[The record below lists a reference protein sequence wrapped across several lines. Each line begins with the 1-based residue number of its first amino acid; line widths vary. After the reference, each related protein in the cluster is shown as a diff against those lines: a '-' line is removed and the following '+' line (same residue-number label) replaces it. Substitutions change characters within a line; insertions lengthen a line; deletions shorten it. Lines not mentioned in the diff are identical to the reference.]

1 MSELEITDNDIDE
14 FLQDYN
20 QRHSDQSMALEF
32 DDDRRTI
39 IKSWEDIQACP
50 GSGKTTIVAAKLLIL
65 EKKLRSADM
74 GVCVLTHTNVAR
86 NEIIARI
93 ESHPSGFRL
102 TQYPNFIGTIQEF
115 VNRFLAAPYLRSIEM
130 NPVRID
136 DDACAAL
143 MSNLISHG
151 TRAFLAA
158 KQRASI
164 YELKI
169 HHETGKVQ
177 VPGFKNESTSPSY
190 KNLIEVFLER
200 TDRGYFF
207 YSEMYYFAKQC
218 IQENSEVVSA
228 LIKRFSYVLVDEM
241 QDTQKFQDDLIN
253 DLFLCDD
260 VMLQRLGDPDQA
272 IFDNMGG
279 ESPNETFNGNR
290 SLVPLKSTHRFPADI
305 AAKISGLSV
314 TGIGELQSFREA
326 PHDTP
331 HTIFLYTDATKIN
344 VLERFCE
351 LLDVLEINNQSRCAK
366 AVGGTEGQGG
376 LISEYWPSYDRTKS
390 VKTPKPQLLI
400 EAVSREWWATEAD
413 AAFQHALLIQCVLD
427 LLRRGGVTERV
438 GAYARHYSATSLG
451 SHLRATGTHEEFR
464 GLLTSW
470 IMDGPPS
477 QELWEAQCNKLL
489 SLLGI
494 DGEEGAVKGYL
505 AYSESSGEDSNI
517 PQAGTVN
524 IYRSASGREIEV
536 GTIHSVKGET
546 HDATLVLETRNH
558 QYDLETLSGRLAFME
573 NGAISGKRKQQF
585 ARQLYVAASRPRRLL
600 CMAAHQDR
608 IQPDVMAQLE
618 QCGWII
624 QLV

>member
-1 MSELEITDNDIDE
+1 MPELEITDNDIDE

-20 QRHSDQSMALEF
+20 QRLSDPSMTLEF
-32 DDDRRTI
+32 DDDRRAI
-39 IKSWEDIQACP
+39 IKSWDDVQACP

-65 EKKLRSADM
+65 EKKLRSADL

-136 DDACAAL
+136 DEACAAL
-143 MSNLISHG
+143 MSSLISNG
-151 TRAFLAA
+151 TRAFLAS

-169 HHETGKVQ
+169 HHETGKVK
-177 VPGFKNESTSPSY
+177 VPGFDKKSLKPSY
-190 KNLIEVFLER
+190 KNLKAVFHER
-200 TDRGYFF
+200 VQRGYFF

-218 IQENSEVVSA
+218 IRKNSEVVSA
-228 LIKRFSYVLVDEM
+228 LRKRFSYVLVDEM
-241 QDTQKFQDDLIN
+241 QDTQKFQDDIIN
-253 DLFLCDD
+253 ELFACDD

-290 SLVPLKSTHRFPADI
+290 ALVPLKSTHRFPADI

-314 TGIGELQSFREA
+314 TGIGELQSFKEV

-331 HTIFLYTDATKIN
+331 HTIFLYTDATKGN

-351 LLDVLEINNQSRCAK
+351 LLDALEINNHSRCAK

-376 LISEYWPSYDRTKS
+376 FIREYWPDYDRTKS
-390 VKTPKPQLLI
+390 VKTLRPQLLI
-400 EAVSREWWATEAD
+400 EAVSREWWAMEAD
-413 AAFQHALLIQCVLD
+413 AAFQYALLMQCVLD
-427 LLRRGGVTERV
+427 LLRRGGVTESV
-438 GAYARHYSATSLG
+438 GAYTRYYSATSLV
-451 SHLRATGTHEEFR
+451 SHLRTTGAHEDFK

-470 IMDGPPS
+470 IMDGIPS
-477 QELWEAQCNKLL
+477 QELWEAQCNNLL

-494 DGEEGAVKGYL
+494 DGEDGAVKDYL
-505 AYSESSGEDSNI
+505 AYSESNGEVNNI
-517 PQAGTVN
+517 AQAGTAN
-524 IYRSASGREIEV
+524 IYRSVSGREIEI

-546 HDATLVLETRNH
+546 HDATLVLETKNH

-573 NGAISGKRKQQF
+573 NGAISGTRKQKF
-585 ARQLYVAASRPRRLL
+585 TRQLYVAASRPRRLL
-600 CMAAHQDR
+600 CLAAHQDR
-608 IQPDVMAQLE
+608 IQPDVRTQLE
-618 QCGWII
+618 QHGWII

>member
-1 MSELEITDNDIDE
+1 
-14 FLQDYN
+14 
-20 QRHSDQSMALEF
+20 
-32 DDDRRTI
+32 
-39 IKSWEDIQACP
+39 
-50 GSGKTTIVAAKLLIL
+50 
-65 EKKLRSADM
+65 M

-102 TQYPNFIGTIQEF
+102 AQYPNFIGTIQEF
-115 VNRFLAAPYLRSIEM
+115 INRYLATPYLRSIEM

-136 DDACAAL
+136 DEACSAL
-143 MSNLISHG
+143 MGSRIGYG
-151 TRAFLAA
+151 TRIFLDN
-158 KQRASI
+158 KHASI
-164 YELKI
+164 SELKI
-169 HHETGKVQ
+169 HHETGNVQ

-228 LIKRFSYVLVDEM
+228 LRKRFSYVLVDEM

-253 DLFLCDD
+253 ELFICDD
-260 VMLQRLGDPDQA
+260 VMLLRLGDPDQA

-279 ESPNETFNGNR
+279 ESSNETFNGN
-290 SLVPLKSTHRFPADI
+290 SALVPLKSTHRFPVEI

-314 TGIGELQSFREA
+314 TGIGELQSFKEA
-326 PHDTP
+326 SHDTP
-331 HTIFLYTDATKIN
+331 HTIFIYTDATKVN

-351 LLDVLEINNQSRCAK
+351 LLDALEINNQSRCAK

-376 LISEYWPSYDRTKS
+376 FISEYWRGYDRTKS
-390 VKTPKPQLLI
+390 VKTPRPKLLI

-413 AAFQHALLIQCVLD
+413 AAFQYSLLMQCVLD
-427 LLRRGGVTERV
+427 LLRRGGVTESV
-438 GAYARHYSATSLG
+438 GDYTRYYSATSLG
-451 SHLRATGTHEEFR
+451 SYLRTTGAYEEFK

-470 IMDGPPS
+470 IMDGIPS

-494 DGEEGAVKGYL
+494 DGEKRQLQEYL
-505 AYSESSGEDSNI
+505 VYSKSNDNDNVFA
-517 PQAGTVN
+517 QAGTAN

-546 HDATLVLETRNH
+546 HDATLVLETKNR
-558 QYDLETLSGRLAFME
+558 QYDLEKLSGRLAFTDS
-573 NGAISGKRKQQF
+573 GAISGTQKKKF

-608 IQPDVMAQLE
+608 IQPDVRTQLE
-618 QCGWII
+618 QQGWII

>member
-1 MSELEITDNDIDE
+1 MPELEITDNDIAE

-20 QRHSDQSMALEF
+20 QSLSDAAMALEF
-32 DDDRRTI
+32 DDDRRAI
-39 IKSWEDIQACP
+39 IKSWGDIQACP

-65 EKKLRSADM
+65 EKKLRSADL

-93 ESHPSGFRL
+93 ETHPSGFRL
-102 TQYPNFIGTIQEF
+102 TQYPNFIGTFQEF
-115 VNRFLAAPYLRSIEM
+115 VNRYLASPYLRSIEM

-136 DDACAAL
+136 DDACASL
-143 MSNLISHG
+143 MGSRISHG
-151 TRAFLAA
+151 TRIFLAN
-158 KQRASI
+158 KRHASI
-164 YELKI
+164 SDLKI
-169 HHETGKVQ
+169 HHETGDVQ
-177 VPGFKNESTSPSY
+177 VPGFKKESTKPSY

-200 TDRGYFF
+200 LDRGYFF

-228 LIKRFSYVLVDEM
+228 LRKRFSYVLVDEM
-241 QDTQKFQDDLIN
+241 QDTQRFQDDLIN
-253 DLFLCDD
+253 ELFLCDD

-279 ESPNETFNGNR
+279 ESPNETFNGNGA
-290 SLVPLKSTHRFPADI
+290 LVPLKSTHRFSIDI
-305 AAKISGLSV
+305 ADKISGLSV

-326 PHDTP
+326 SDNTS
-331 HTIFLYTDATKIN
+331 HTIFLYTDATKEN

-351 LLDVLEINNQSRCAK
+351 LLDALEINNQASCAK

-376 LISEYWPSYDRTKS
+376 FISEYWPGYDRTKS
-390 VKTPKPQLLI
+390 VKAPRPQLLI

-413 AAFQHALLIQCVLD
+413 AAFQYSLLMQCVLE
-427 LLRRGGVTERV
+427 LLRRGGVTESV
-438 GAYARHYSATSLG
+438 GDYTRHYSATSLS
-451 SHLRATGTHEEFR
+451 SHLRTTGAYEEFK

-470 IMDGPPS
+470 IMDGSPS
-477 QELWEAQCNKLL
+477 QELWEAQCNNLL

-494 DGEEGAVKGYL
+494 DGEEGQIKEYL
-505 AYSESSGEDSNI
+505 VYSKSNDNDNVFVPSGT
-517 PQAGTVN
+517 AN
-524 IYRSASGREIEV
+524 IYRSATGREIEV

-546 HDATLVLETRNH
+546 HDATLVLETKNR
-558 QYDLETLSGRLAFME
+558 QYDLEKLSGRLAFTE
-573 NGAISGKRKQQF
+573 SGAISGMQKKKF

-600 CMAAHQDR
+600 CIAAHQDR
-608 IQPDVMAQLE
+608 IQPDVRTRLE
-618 QCGWII
+618 QQGWII

>member
-1 MSELEITDNDIDE
+1 MPELEITDSDIEE
-14 FLQDYN
+14 FLQNYN
-20 QRHSDQSMALEF
+20 QRLSDQSKALEF
-32 DDDRRTI
+32 DVDRRTI
-39 IKSWEDIQACP
+39 IKSWDDVQACP

-86 NEIIARI
+86 NEIISRI
-93 ESHPSGFRL
+93 ETHPSGFRL

-115 VNRFLAAPYLRSIEM
+115 INRYLATPYLRSIEM

-136 DDACAAL
+136 DEACASL
-143 MSNLISHG
+143 MGSRISYR
-151 TRAFLAA
+151 TRVFLAN
-158 KQRASI
+158 KHASI
-164 YELKI
+164 SELKI
-169 HHETGKVQ
+169 HHETGKIQ

-190 KNLIEVFLER
+190 KNLIEAFLER
-200 TDRGYFF
+200 IDRGYFF

-228 LIKRFSYVLVDEM
+228 LRKRFSCVLVDEM

-253 DLFLCDD
+253 ELFLCDE

-279 ESPNETFNGNR
+279 EGPNETFNGN
-290 SLVPLKSTHRFPADI
+290 SALVPLKSTHRFPVDI

-314 TGIGELQSFREA
+314 TGIGELQSFKEA
-326 PHDTP
+326 PHYTP

-351 LLDVLEINNQSRCAK
+351 LLDALKINNQSRCAK

-376 LISEYWPSYDRTKS
+376 FISEYWPSYDRTKS
-390 VKTPKPQLLI
+390 VKTPRPQLLI
-400 EAVSREWWATEAD
+400 EAVSREWWVMEAD
-413 AAFQHALLIQCVLD
+413 AAFQYALLMQCVLD
-427 LLRRGGVTERV
+427 LLRRGGVTESV
-438 GAYARHYSATSLG
+438 GAYTRYYSATSLG
-451 SHLRATGTHEEFR
+451 SHLRTTGAYEEFK

-470 IMDGPPS
+470 IMDGTPT
-477 QELWEAQCNKLL
+477 QELWEAQCKKLL

-494 DGEEGAVKGYL
+494 DGEEGPVKEYL
-505 AYSESSGEDSNI
+505 VYSERNDDDNVI
-517 PQAGTVN
+517 AQAGTAN
-524 IYRSASGREIEV
+524 IYRSASGREIEI

-546 HDATLVLETRNH
+546 HDATLVLETKNR
-558 QYDLETLSGRLAFME
+558 QYDLERLSGRLAFTE
-573 NGAISGKRKQQF
+573 NGAISGTQKQKF

-600 CMAAHQDR
+600 CMSAHQDR
-608 IQPDVMAQLE
+608 IQPDVRAQLE
-618 QCGWII
+618 QRGWII

>member
-1 MSELEITDNDIDE
+1 MPELEITDNDIDE

-20 QRHSDQSMALEF
+20 QRLSDQSMALEF

-39 IKSWEDIQACP
+39 IKTWDDVQACP

-65 EKKLRSADM
+65 EKKLRSADL

-115 VNRFLAAPYLRSIEM
+115 INRYLASPYLRSIEM

-136 DDACAAL
+136 DDACASL
-143 MSNLISHG
+143 MGSRISSG
-151 TRAFLAA
+151 TKSFLAN
-158 KQRASI
+158 KKYASI
-164 YELKI
+164 SDLKI
-169 HHETGKVQ
+169 HHETGEVQ
-177 VPGFKNESTSPSY
+177 VPGFRKESTKPSY

-200 TDRGYFF
+200 LDRGYFF

-228 LIKRFSYVLVDEM
+228 LRKRFSYVLVDEM
-241 QDTQKFQDDLIN
+241 QDTQKYQDDLIN
-253 DLFLCDD
+253 ELFLCDD

-279 ESPNETFNGNR
+279 ESPNETFNGN
-290 SLVPLKSTHRFPADI
+290 SALVPLKSTHRFPVDI
-305 AAKISGLSV
+305 ATKISGLSV
-314 TGIGELQSFREA
+314 TGIGELQSFRDASE
-326 PHDTP
+326 DTP
-331 HTIFLYTDATKIN
+331 HTIFLYTDATKVN

-351 LLDVLEINNQSRCAK
+351 LLDALDINNQASYAK

-376 LISEYWPSYDRTKS
+376 FISEYWPNYDRTKS
-390 VKTPKPQLLI
+390 VKTPRPQLLI
-400 EAVSREWWATEAD
+400 EAVSREWWATETD
-413 AAFQHALLIQCVLD
+413 AAFQYALLMQCVLD
-427 LLRRGGVTERV
+427 LLRRGGVTESV
-438 GAYARHYSATSLG
+438 GDYTRHYSATSLG
-451 SHLRATGTHEEFR
+451 RHLRTVGAYDEFK
-464 GLLTSW
+464 GLLTYW
-470 IMDGPPS
+470 IMDGTPTE
-477 QELWEAQCNKLL
+477 ELWEAQCNKLL

-494 DGEEGAVKGYL
+494 DGEEWAVKEYL
-505 AYSESSGEDSNI
+505 VYSESNDDDNVI
-517 PQAGTVN
+517 AQAGTAN
-524 IYRSASGREIEV
+524 IYRSASGREIEI

-546 HDATLVLETRNH
+546 HDATLVLETKNH
-558 QYDLETLSGRLAFME
+558 EFDLQKLSGRLSFTE
-573 NGAISGKRKQQF
+573 SGAVSGKRKLQF

-608 IQPDVMAQLE
+608 IQPDVRMQLE
-618 QCGWII
+618 QHGWII

>member
-1 MSELEITDNDIDE
+1 VPELKITDNDIEE

-20 QRHSDQSMALEF
+20 QRLSDPSMALEF
-32 DDDRRTI
+32 DDDRRAI
-39 IKSWEDIQACP
+39 IKAWDDVQACP

-65 EKKLRSADM
+65 EKKLRSADL

-86 NEIIARI
+86 NEIISRI

-115 VNRFLAAPYLRSIEM
+115 VNRYLATPYLRSNEM

-143 MSNLISHG
+143 MSDRISYG
-151 TRAFLAA
+151 TKSFLA
-158 KQRASI
+158 KNKHASI
-164 YELKI
+164 SELKI
-169 HHETGKVQ
+169 HHETGKVK
-177 VPGFKNESTSPSY
+177 VPGFKKESTKPSY
-190 KNLIEVFLER
+190 KNLIEVFCER
-200 TDRGYFF
+200 LHRGYFF

-218 IQENSEVVSA
+218 IQENAEVVSA
-228 LIKRFSYVLVDEM
+228 LRKRFSYVLVDEM

-253 DLFLCDD
+253 ELFLCDS

-279 ESPNETFNGNR
+279 ESPNETFNGN
-290 SLVPLKSTHRFPADI
+290 SALVPLKSTHRFPVDI

-314 TGIGELQSFREA
+314 TGIGELQSFRQA
-326 PHDTP
+326 SDDTP
-331 HTIFLYTDATKIN
+331 HTMFLYIDDTKEL

-351 LLDVLEINNQSRCAK
+351 LLDSLEIDNQARCAK

-376 LISEYWPSYDRTKS
+376 FISEYWPSYGKGKS
-390 VKTPKPQLLI
+390 VKTPRPQLLI
-400 EAVSREWWATEAD
+400 EAVSRKWWATEAD
-413 AAFQHALLIQCVLD
+413 AASQYALVMQCILD
-427 LLRRGGVTERV
+427 LLRRGDVTESV
-438 GAYARHYSATSLG
+438 GDYTRHYSATSLG
-451 SHLRATGTHEEFR
+451 RHLRTVGAYEEFR

-470 IMDGPPS
+470 IMDGPPTE
-477 QELWEAQCNKLL
+477 ELWKAQCNKLL

-494 DGEEGAVKGYL
+494 DGKEGAVNDYL
-505 AYSESSGEDSNI
+505 AYSENNGEYNDI
-517 PQAGTVN
+517 AQAGAAN
-524 IYRSASGREIEV
+524 IYRSASGREIEI

-546 HDATLVLETRNH
+546 HDATLVLETKNH
-558 QYDLETLSGRLAFME
+558 QFDLESLAGRLALME
-573 NGAISGKRKQQF
+573 NGLISGTRKQKF

-608 IQPDVMAQLE
+608 VQPDVRTQLE
-618 QCGWII
+618 QHGWIV

>member
-1 MSELEITDNDIDE
+1 MPELEITDNDIDE

-20 QRHSDQSMALEF
+20 QSLSDALMALEF
-32 DDDRRTI
+32 DDDRRAI
-39 IKSWEDIQACP
+39 IKSWGDIQACP

-65 EKKLRSADM
+65 EKKLRSADS
-74 GVCVLTHTNVAR
+74 GICVLTHTNVAR
-86 NEIIARI
+86 NEIISRI

-102 TQYPNFIGTIQEF
+102 THYPNFIGTIQEF
-115 VNRFLAAPYLRSIEM
+115 VNRYLATPYLRSTEM

-136 DDACAAL
+136 DEACTSL
-143 MSNLISHG
+143 MGSRITGRTKNY
-151 TRAFLAA
+151 LAN
-158 KQRASI
+158 KYASI
-164 YELKI
+164 SGLKI
-169 HHETGKVQ
+169 HHETGEVQ
-177 VPGFKNESTSPSY
+177 VPGFKKESKSLSY
-190 KNLIEVFLER
+190 NNLIEAFLER
-200 TDRGYFF
+200 IDRGYFF

-218 IQENSEVVSA
+218 IQENDEVVSA
-228 LIKRFSYVLVDEM
+228 LRKRFSYVLVDEM

-253 DLFLCDD
+253 ELFLRDG

-279 ESPNETFNGNR
+279 ESPNETFNGN
-290 SLVPLKSTHRFPADI
+290 SALAPLKSTHRFPVDI

-314 TGIGELQSFREA
+314 TGIGELQSFKEA
-326 PHDTP
+326 LHDTP
-331 HTIFLYTDATKIN
+331 HTIFLYTDATKVN

-351 LLDVLEINNQSRCAK
+351 LLDALEVNNQSHCAK

-376 LISEYWPSYDRTKS
+376 FISEYWPGYDRTKS
-390 VKTPKPQLLI
+390 VKTPRPQLLI
-400 EAVSREWWATEAD
+400 EAVSRKWWTTEAD
-413 AAFQHALLIQCVLD
+413 AAFQYSLLMQCVLD
-427 LLRRGGVTERV
+427 LLRRCVVTESA
-438 GAYARHYSATSLG
+438 GDYTRHYSATSLG
-451 SHLRATGTHEEFR
+451 SHLRITGAYKEFK

-470 IMDGPPS
+470 IMDGTPS

-494 DGEEGAVKGYL
+494 DDQEGQLNEYL
-505 AYSESSGEDSNI
+505 VYSKSNDNDNVFA
-517 PQAGTVN
+517 QAGTAN

-546 HDATLVLETRNH
+546 HDATLVLETKNR
-558 QYDLETLSGRLAFME
+558 QYDLEELSGRLAFTE
-573 NGAISGKRKQQF
+573 SGAISGTQKKKF

-608 IQPDVMAQLE
+608 IQPDVRTQLE
-618 QCGWII
+618 QQGWII

>member
-1 MSELEITDNDIDE
+1 MPELEITDNDIDE
-14 FLQDYN
+14 FLRDYN
-20 QRHSDQSMALEF
+20 QRLSDQSMTLEF
-32 DDDRRTI
+32 DDDRRVI
-39 IKSWEDIQACP
+39 IKSWDDIQACP
-50 GSGKTTIVAAKLLIL
+50 GSGKTTIVAAKLLII
-65 EKKLRSADM
+65 EKKLRSADS

-115 VNRFLAAPYLRSIEM
+115 INRYLASPYLRSIEM

-136 DDACAAL
+136 DEACASL
-143 MSNLISHG
+143 MGSRISYG
-151 TRAFLAA
+151 TKTFLAN
-158 KQRASI
+158 KYASI
-164 YELKI
+164 FELKI

-190 KNLIEVFLER
+190 CNLIEVFFER
-200 TDRGYFF
+200 IDHGYFF

-228 LIKRFSYVLVDEM
+228 LRKRFSYVLVDEM
-241 QDTQKFQDDLIN
+241 QDTQKYQDDLIN
-253 DLFLCDD
+253 ELFLCDD

-279 ESPNETFNGNR
+279 ESPNETFNGNGA
-290 SLVPLKSTHRFPADI
+290 LVPLKSTHRFPVDI

-326 PHDTP
+326 SDNTP
-331 HTIFLYTDATKIN
+331 HTIFLYTDATKEN

-351 LLDVLEINNQSRCAK
+351 LLDALEINNQSRCAK

-376 LISEYWPSYDRTKS
+376 FISEYWPSYDRTKS
-390 VKTPKPQLLI
+390 IKTPKPRLLI
-400 EAVSREWWATEAD
+400 EAVSREWWATESD
-413 AAFQHALLIQCVLD
+413 AAFQYALLMQCVLD
-427 LLRRGGVTERV
+427 LLRRGGVTESV
-438 GAYARHYSATSLG
+438 GAYTRHYSATSLG
-451 SHLRATGTHEEFR
+451 SHLRTTGTYEEFK

-470 IMDGPPS
+470 IMDGTPS
-477 QELWEAQCNKLL
+477 QEVWEAQCNKLL

-494 DGEEGAVKGYL
+494 DGEEGPVKEYL
-505 AYSESSGEDSNI
+505 AYSERNDDDNVI
-517 PQAGTVN
+517 AQAGTAN

-546 HDATLVLETRNH
+546 HDATLVLETKNR
-558 QYDLETLSGRLAFME
+558 QYDLEQLSGRLAFTE
-573 NGAISGKRKQQF
+573 SGAISGMQKQKF
-585 ARQLYVAASRPRRLL
+585 SRQLYVATSRPRRLL

-608 IQPDVMAQLE
+608 IQPDVRTQLE
-618 QCGWII
+618 QHGWII

>member
-1 MSELEITDNDIDE
+1 MPELEITDNDIDE
-14 FLQDYN
+14 FLQNYN
-20 QRHSDQSMALEF
+20 QRFSDASMAVEF
-32 DDDRRTI
+32 DDDRRAI
-39 IKSWEDIQACP
+39 IKSWHDVQACP

-86 NEIIARI
+86 NEIISRI

-115 VNRFLAAPYLRSIEM
+115 INRYLASPYLRSTGM

-136 DDACAAL
+136 DDACVSL
-143 MSNLISHG
+143 MGSRISSG
-151 TRAFLAA
+151 TRVYLAN
-158 KQRASI
+158 KLASI
-164 YELKI
+164 SDLKM
-169 HHETGKVQ
+169 HHETGNVQ
-177 VPGFKNESTSPSY
+177 VPGFKKESEAPSY

-200 TDRGYFF
+200 VNRGYFF

-218 IQENSEVVSA
+218 IQENTEVVSA
-228 LIKRFSYVLVDEM
+228 LRKRFSCVLVDEM

-253 DLFLCDD
+253 ELFLCTG

-279 ESPNETFNGNR
+279 ESPNETFNGN
-290 SLVPLKSTHRFPADI
+290 SALVPLKSTHRFPVDI

-314 TGIGELQSFREA
+314 TGIGELQSFRQVSD
-326 PHDTP
+326 DTP
-331 HTIFLYTDATKIN
+331 HTIFLYTDDTKKH

-351 LLDVLEINNQSRCAK
+351 LLDTLEIDNQARCAK

-376 LISEYWPSYDRTKS
+376 FISEYWPSYDKGKS
-390 VKTPKPQLLI
+390 VKTPRPQLLI
-400 EAVSREWWATEAD
+400 EAVSRKWWATEAD
-413 AAFQHALLIQCVLD
+413 AAFQYALLMQCVLD
-427 LLRRGGVTERV
+427 LLRRGGVTESV
-438 GAYARHYSATSLG
+438 GDYTRHYSATSLG
-451 SHLRATGTHEEFR
+451 SHLRTTGAYEEFK

-470 IMDGPPS
+470 IMDGTPS
-477 QELWEAQCNKLL
+477 QKLWEAQCSKLL

-494 DGEEGAVKGYL
+494 NGEVGQVKEYL
-505 AYSESSGEDSNI
+505 VYSESNDGDSAVA
-517 PQAGTVN
+517 QAGRAN

-546 HDATLVLETRNH
+546 HDATLVLETKNR
-558 QYDLETLSGRLAFME
+558 QYDLEKLSGRLAFTE
-573 NGAISGKRKQQF
+573 SGAISGTQKKKF

-608 IQPDVMAQLE
+608 IQPDVRTQLE
-618 QCGWII
+618 QQGWII

>member
-1 MSELEITDNDIDE
+1 MPELEITDNDIDE

-20 QRHSDQSMALEF
+20 QRLSNASMALEF

-39 IKSWEDIQACP
+39 IKSWDDIQACP

-86 NEIIARI
+86 NEIISRI
-93 ESHPSGFRL
+93 ETDPSGFRL

-115 VNRFLAAPYLRSIEM
+115 INRFLATPYLRSIEM

-136 DDACAAL
+136 DEACASL
-143 MSNLISHG
+143 MGSRISYG
-151 TRAFLAA
+151 TRTFLAN
-158 KQRASI
+158 KHVSI
-164 YELKI
+164 SELKI
-169 HHETGKVQ
+169 HHETGKIQ

-190 KNLIEVFLER
+190 KNLIEAFLER
-200 TDRGYFF
+200 IDRGYFF

-218 IQENSEVVSA
+218 IKENCEVVSA
-228 LIKRFSYVLVDEM
+228 LRKRFSCVLVDEM
-241 QDTQKFQDDLIN
+241 QDTQKFQDDIIN
-253 DLFLCDD
+253 ELFRCDE

-272 IFDNMGG
+272 IFDNIGG
-279 ESPNETFNGNR
+279 ESPNQTFNGN
-290 SLVPLKSTHRFPADI
+290 SALVPLKSTHRFPADI

-326 PHDTP
+326 PQGMP
-331 HTIFLYTDATKIN
+331 HTIFLYTDSTKIN

-351 LLDVLEINNQSRCAK
+351 LLDALKINNQSCCAK

-376 LISEYWPSYDRTKS
+376 FISEYWPSYDRAKS
-390 VKTPKPQLLI
+390 VKTPRPRLLI

-413 AAFQHALLIQCVLD
+413 AAFQYALLMQCVLD
-427 LLRRGGVTERV
+427 LLRRGGITESV
-438 GAYARHYSATSLG
+438 GDYIRHFSSTSLG
-451 SHLRATGTHEEFR
+451 SHLRTTGVHEEFK

-470 IMDGPPS
+470 IMDGTPS
-477 QELWEAQCNKLL
+477 KELWEAQCTKLL
-489 SLLGI
+489 SVLRI
-494 DGEEGAVKGYL
+494 DGEVGPVKEYL
-505 AYSESSGEDSNI
+505 VYSESHDDDNVIS
-517 PQAGTVN
+517 QARTAN
-524 IYRSASGREIEV
+524 IYRSASGREVEV

-546 HDATLVLETRNH
+546 HDATLVLETKNH
-558 QYDLETLSGRLAFME
+558 QYDLEKLSGRLAFTE
-573 NGAISGKRKQQF
+573 TGAISGTQKQKF
-585 ARQLYVAASRPRRLL
+585 ARQLYVATSRPRRLL

-608 IQPDVMAQLE
+608 IQPDVRAQLE
-618 QCGWII
+618 QRGWII

>member
-1 MSELEITDNDIDE
+1 MVELKITDNDIEE

-20 QRHSDQSMALEF
+20 QKLSDPSMALEF
-32 DDDRRTI
+32 DDDRRAI
-39 IKSWEDIQACP
+39 IKNWEDVQACP
-50 GSGKTTIVAAKLLIL
+50 GSGKTTIVAAKLLII

-86 NEIIARI
+86 NEIISRI

-115 VNRFLAAPYLRSIEM
+115 INRYLATPYLRSIEM

-136 DDACAAL
+136 DEACTAL
-143 MSNLISHG
+143 MDSRITVRTKNYLDN
-151 TRAFLAA
+151 
-158 KQRASI
+158 KYASI
-164 YELKI
+164 SGLKI
-169 HHETGKVQ
+169 HHETGDVQ
-177 VPGFKNESTSPSY
+177 VPGFKKESESPSY
-190 KNLIEVFLER
+190 KNLIEAFLER
-200 TDRGYFF
+200 VDRGYFF

-218 IQENSEVVSA
+218 IQENTEVVSA
-228 LIKRFSYVLVDEM
+228 LRKRFSCVLVDEM

-253 DLFLCDD
+253 ELFLCTG

-279 ESPNETFNGNR
+279 ESPNETFNGN
-290 SLVPLKSTHRFPADI
+290 SALVPLKSTHRFPVDI

-314 TGIGELQSFREA
+314 TGIGELQSFRQA
-326 PHDTP
+326 SDDTP
-331 HTIFLYTDATKIN
+331 HTIFLYTDDTKEH

-351 LLDVLEINNQSRCAK
+351 LLDTLEIDNQARCAK

-376 LISEYWPSYDRTKS
+376 FISEYWPSYDKGKS
-390 VKTPKPQLLI
+390 VKTPRPQLLI
-400 EAVSREWWATEAD
+400 EAVSRKWWATEAD
-413 AAFQHALLIQCVLD
+413 AAFQYALLMQCVLD
-427 LLRRGGVTERV
+427 LLRRGGVTESV
-438 GAYARHYSATSLG
+438 GDYTRHYSATSLG
-451 SHLRATGTHEEFR
+451 SHLRTTGAYEEFK

-470 IMDGPPS
+470 IMDGTPS
-477 QELWEAQCNKLL
+477 QKLWEAQCSKLL

-494 DGEEGAVKGYL
+494 NGEVGQVKEYL
-505 AYSESSGEDSNI
+505 VYSESNDGDSAVA
-517 PQAGTVN
+517 QAGTAN

-546 HDATLVLETRNH
+546 HDATLVLETKNR
-558 QYDLETLSGRLAFME
+558 QYDLEKLSGRLAFTE
-573 NGAISGKRKQQF
+573 SGAISGTQKKKF

-608 IQPDVMAQLE
+608 IQPDVRTQLE
-618 QCGWII
+618 RQGWII